1 MKLHLPDK
9 YLQKNQIKKV
19 LIKCWK
25 SSSHENNISAVD
37 LAVVVNWA

>member
-25 SSSHENNISAVD
+25 ISSQEKYIPALGMGVG
-37 LAVVVNWA
+37 VNWA